1 VPDIKWK
8 VTKKFAFPKNLGQKY
23 KPNDSAVTELKRK
36 GKKMQSRLRDIY
48 EKNIVPELIK
58 EFGYKNTFA
67 VPKLSKIVLNMG
79 VGEAVSDK
87 KKLDSAAADLTAIAA
102 QKSIITH
109 AKKSIATYRL
119 REGQAIGT
127 KVTLRG
133 KRMYDFL
140 DKLITVA
147 LPRVK
152 DFRGLSKSK
161 FDGRGNYA
169 FGIKEHLIFPEISVD
184 KIDAIRGMDIVIVTT
199 AKTDDEARALL
210 TKIGLPLVLK

>member
-1 VPDIKWK
+1 
-8 VTKKFAFPKNLGQKY
+8 
-23 KPNDSAVTELKRK
+23 
-36 GKKMQSRLRDIY
+36 MQSRLREVY
-48 EKNIVPELIK
+48 EKEIVPELVK
-58 EFGYKNTFA
+58 EFGYKNMFA
-67 VPKLSKIVLNMG
+67 VPKLTKIVLNMG

-87 KKLDSAAADLTAIAA
+87 KKLDAAVVDLTAIAA
-102 QKSIITH
+102 QKPVITH
-109 AKKSIATYRL
+109 ARKSIATYRL

-184 KIDAIRGMDIVIVTT
+184 KIDAIRGMDIVIATT
-199 AKTDDEARALL
+199 AKTDEEARALL

>member
-1 VPDIKWK
+1 
-8 VTKKFAFPKNLGQKY
+8 
-23 KPNDSAVTELKRK
+23 
-36 GKKMQSRLRDIY
+36 MQSRLREVY
-48 EKNIVPELIK
+48 EKEIVQAMEK
-58 EFGYKNTFA
+58 EFDYKNKFA
-67 VPKLSKIVLNMG
+67 VPRLSKIVLNMG
-79 VGEAVSDK
+79 VGAAAQDK
-87 KKLDSAAADLTAIAA
+87 KKLDSAVNDLTAIAA
-102 QKSIITH
+102 QKPVVTK

-147 LPRVK
+147 LPRIK
-152 DFRGLSKSK
+152 DFQGLSKSK
-161 FDGRGNYA
+161 FDGHGNYA

-184 KIDAIRGMDIVIVTT
+184 KIENIIGMDIVIATT

-210 TKIGLPLVLK
+210 IKLGMPLVLK

>member
-1 VPDIKWK
+1 
-8 VTKKFAFPKNLGQKY
+8 
-23 KPNDSAVTELKRK
+23 
-36 GKKMQSRLRDIY
+36 MQSRLREVY
-48 EKNIVPELIK
+48 EKEIVPELVK
-58 EFGYKNTFA
+58 EFGYKNSFA
-67 VPKLSKIVLNMG
+67 VPKLTKIVLNMG

-87 KKLDSAAADLTAIAA
+87 KKLDAAVVDLTAIAA
-102 QKSIITH
+102 QKPVVTR

-184 KIDAIRGMDIVIVTT
+184 KIDSIRGMDIVIATT

>member
-1 VPDIKWK
+1 
-8 VTKKFAFPKNLGQKY
+8 
-23 KPNDSAVTELKRK
+23 
-36 GKKMQSRLRDIY
+36 MQSRLREIY
-48 EKNIVPELIK
+48 EKNIVPELVK
-58 EFGYKNTFA
+58 EFGYKNA
-67 VPKLSKIVLNMG
+67 LEVPKLTKIVLNMG

-87 KKLDSAAADLTAIAA
+87 KKLDAAANDLTAIAA
-102 QKSIITH
+102 QKSVITR

-119 REGQAIGT
+119 REGQPIGT

-184 KIDAIRGMDIVIVTT
+184 KIDAIRGMDIVIATT

-210 TKIGLPLVLK
+210 IKIGLPLVLK

>member
-1 VPDIKWK
+1 
-8 VTKKFAFPKNLGQKY
+8 
-23 KPNDSAVTELKRK
+23 
-36 GKKMQSRLRDIY
+36 MQSRLREIY
-48 EKNIVPELIK
+48 EKEIVPELVK
-58 EFGYKNTFA
+58 EFGYKNMLA

-87 KKLDSAAADLTAIAA
+87 KKLDAAVADLTAIAA
-102 QKSIITH
+102 QKPVVTH

-161 FDGRGNYA
+161 SDGRGN
-169 FGIKEHLIFPEISVD
+169 
-184 KIDAIRGMDIVIVTT
+184 
-199 AKTDDEARALL
+199 
-210 TKIGLPLVLK
+210 

>member
-1 VPDIKWK
+1 
-8 VTKKFAFPKNLGQKY
+8 
-23 KPNDSAVTELKRK
+23 
-36 GKKMQSRLRDIY
+36 MQSRLREVY
-48 EKNIVPELIK
+48 EKKIVPELVQ
-58 EFGYKNTFA
+58 EFGYKNMFA
-67 VPKLSKIVLNMG
+67 VPKLTKIVLNMG

-102 QKSIITH
+102 QKSIVTH

-184 KIDAIRGMDIVIVTT
+184 KIDAIRGMDIVIATT

>member
-1 VPDIKWK
+1 
-8 VTKKFAFPKNLGQKY
+8 
-23 KPNDSAVTELKRK
+23 
-36 GKKMQSRLRDIY
+36 MQSRLREIY
-48 EKNIVPELIK
+48 EKKIVPELIE
-58 EFGYKNTFA
+58 EFGYKNKFE
-67 VPKLSKIVLNMG
+67 VPKLTKIVLNMG

-102 QKSIITH
+102 QKSVITK

-119 REGQAIGT
+119 REGQPIGT

-140 DKLITVA
+140 DKLIVVA

-184 KIDAIRGMDIVIVTT
+184 KIDAIRGMDIVIATT

-210 TKIGLPLVLK
+210 MKIGLPLVLK

>member
-1 VPDIKWK
+1 
-8 VTKKFAFPKNLGQKY
+8 
-23 KPNDSAVTELKRK
+23 
-36 GKKMQSRLRDIY
+36 MQSRLREVY
-48 EKNIVPELIK
+48 EKELVPALEK
-58 EFGYKNTFA
+58 EFGYKNKFA
-67 VPKLSKIVLNMG
+67 VPRLSKIVLNMG
-79 VGEAVSDK
+79 VGAAAQDK
-87 KKLDSAAADLTAIAA
+87 KKLDSAVNDLTAIAA
-102 QKSIITH
+102 QKPVVTK

-147 LPRVK
+147 LPRIK
-152 DFRGLSKSK
+152 DFQGLSKSK
-161 FDGRGNYA
+161 FDGHGNYA

-184 KIDAIRGMDIVIVTT
+184 KIENIIGMDIVIATT

-210 TKIGLPLVLK
+210 IKLGMPLVLK

>member
-1 VPDIKWK
+1 
-8 VTKKFAFPKNLGQKY
+8 
-23 KPNDSAVTELKRK
+23 
-36 GKKMQSRLRDIY
+36 MQSRLRENY
-48 EKNIVPELIK
+48 EKKVVPELVK
-58 EFGYKNTFA
+58 EFGYANSMA
-67 VPKLSKIVLNMG
+67 VPRLDKIVLNMG
-79 VGEAVSDK
+79 VGAAVSDK
-87 KKLDSAAADLTAIAA
+87 KKLDAAVSDLTAISA
-102 QKSIITH
+102 QKPVVTK

-152 DFRGLSKSK
+152 DFHGLSKSK

-169 FGIKEHLIFPEISVD
+169 FGIKEHLIFPEISVEKMD
-184 KIDAIRGMDIVIVTT
+184 SIIGMDIVIATT
-199 AKTDDEARALL
+199 AKTDAEGLALL

>member
-1 VPDIKWK
+1 
-8 VTKKFAFPKNLGQKY
+8 
-23 KPNDSAVTELKRK
+23 
-36 GKKMQSRLRDIY
+36 MQSRLREIY
-48 EKNIVPELIK
+48 EKNIVPELVK
-58 EFGYKNTFA
+58 EFGYKNPME
-67 VPKLSKIVLNMG
+67 VPKLTKIVLNMG

-87 KKLDSAAADLTAIAA
+87 KKLDAAAADLTAIAA
-102 QKSIITH
+102 QKSVITR

-119 REGQAIGT
+119 REGQPIGT

-184 KIDAIRGMDIVIVTT
+184 KIDAIRGMDIVIATS

-210 TKIGLPLVLK
+210 VKIGLPLVLK

>member
-1 VPDIKWK
+1 
-8 VTKKFAFPKNLGQKY
+8 
-23 KPNDSAVTELKRK
+23 
-36 GKKMQSRLRDIY
+36 MQSRLREIY
-48 EKNIVPELIK
+48 EKNVVPDLVK
-58 EFGYKNTFA
+58 EFGYTNALA
-67 VPKLSKIVLNMG
+67 VPKLTKIVLNMG
-79 VGEAVSDK
+79 VGEAVNDK
-87 KKLDSAAADLTAIAA
+87 KKLDAAVVDLTAIAA
-102 QKSIITH
+102 QKPVVTR

-184 KIDAIRGMDIVIVTT
+184 KIDSIRGMDIVIATT

>member
-1 VPDIKWK
+1 
-8 VTKKFAFPKNLGQKY
+8 
-23 KPNDSAVTELKRK
+23 
-36 GKKMQSRLRDIY
+36 MQSRLREIY
-48 EKNIVPELIK
+48 EKEIVPELVK
-58 EFGYKNTFA
+58 EFGYKNMLA

-87 KKLDSAAADLTAIAA
+87 KKLDAAVVDLTAIAA
-102 QKSIITH
+102 QKPVVTH

-169 FGIKEHLIFPEISVD
+169 FGVKEHLIFPEISID
-184 KIDAIRGMDIVIVTT
+184 KIDSIRGMDIVIATT

>member
-1 VPDIKWK
+1 
-8 VTKKFAFPKNLGQKY
+8 
-23 KPNDSAVTELKRK
+23 
-36 GKKMQSRLRDIY
+36 MQSRLREIY
-48 EKNIVPELIK
+48 EKEIVPELIK
-58 EFGYKNTFA
+58 EFGYKNA
-67 VPKLSKIVLNMG
+67 LEVPKLTKIVLNTG
-79 VGEAVSDK
+79 VGEAVADK
-87 KKLDSAAADLTAIAA
+87 KKLDSAVADMTAIAA
-102 QKSIITH
+102 QKPIVTH

-119 REGQAIGT
+119 REGQAIGC

-133 KRMYDFL
+133 ERMYDFL
-140 DKLITVA
+140 DKLIVVA

-184 KIDAIRGMDIVIVTT
+184 KIDSIRGMDIVIATT

>member
-1 VPDIKWK
+1 
-8 VTKKFAFPKNLGQKY
+8 
-23 KPNDSAVTELKRK
+23 
-36 GKKMQSRLRDIY
+36 MQSRLREIY
-48 EKNIVPELIK
+48 EKNIVPELVK
-58 EFGYKNTFA
+58 EFGYKNPFE
-67 VPKLSKIVLNMG
+67 VPKLTKIVLNMG

-102 QKSIITH
+102 QKSVITH

-119 REGQAIGT
+119 RAGQAIGT

-184 KIDAIRGMDIVIVTT
+184 KIDAIRGMDIVIATT

>member
-1 VPDIKWK
+1 
-8 VTKKFAFPKNLGQKY
+8 
-23 KPNDSAVTELKRK
+23 
-36 GKKMQSRLRDIY
+36 MQSRLREIY
-48 EKNIVPELIK
+48 EKEIVPQLEK
-58 EFGYKNTFA
+58 EFGYKNALA
-67 VPKLSKIVLNMG
+67 VPRLSKIVLNMG
-79 VGEAVSDK
+79 VGQAAADK
-87 KKLDSAAADLTAIAA
+87 KKLDAAVVDLTAIAA
-102 QKSIITH
+102 QKPVVTK

-152 DFRGLSKSK
+152 DFQGLSKSK

-184 KIDAIRGMDIVIVTT
+184 KIESIRGMDIVIATT

-210 TKIGLPLVLK
+210 TKLGLPLVLK

>member
-1 VPDIKWK
+1 
-8 VTKKFAFPKNLGQKY
+8 
-23 KPNDSAVTELKRK
+23 
-36 GKKMQSRLRDIY
+36 MQSRLRDIY
-48 EKNIVPELIK
+48 EKQVVPELVK
-58 EFGYKNTFA
+58 EFGHKNKLA
-67 VPKLSKIVLNMG
+67 VPRLSKIVLNMG
-79 VGEAVSDK
+79 VGAAVSDK
-87 KKLDSAAADLTAIAA
+87 KKLDTAVADLTAIAA
-102 QKSIITH
+102 QKPVVTR

-147 LPRVK
+147 LPRIK
-152 DFRGLSKSK
+152 DFHGLSKSK

-169 FGIKEHLIFPEISVD
+169 FGVKEHLIFPEISVD
-184 KIDAIRGMDIVIVTT
+184 KIDAIIGMDIVIATT
-199 AKTDDEARALL
+199 AKTDAEALALL

>member
-1 VPDIKWK
+1 
-8 VTKKFAFPKNLGQKY
+8 
-23 KPNDSAVTELKRK
+23 
-36 GKKMQSRLRDIY
+36 MQSRLREIY
-48 EKNIVPELIK
+48 EKNVVPELVK
-58 EFGYKNTFA
+58 EFGYANPMA
-67 VPKLSKIVLNMG
+67 VPRLDKIVLNMG
-79 VGEAVSDK
+79 VGAAVSDK
-87 KKLDSAAADLTAIAA
+87 KKLESAVADLTAIAA
-102 QKSIITH
+102 QKPVVTK

-152 DFRGLSKSK
+152 DFHGLSKSK

-169 FGIKEHLIFPEISVD
+169 FGIKEHLIFPEISVEKMD
-184 KIDAIRGMDIVIVTT
+184 SIIGMDIVIATT
-199 AKTDDEARALL
+199 AKTDAEGLALL

>member
-1 VPDIKWK
+1 
-8 VTKKFAFPKNLGQKY
+8 
-23 KPNDSAVTELKRK
+23 
-36 GKKMQSRLRDIY
+36 MQSRLREIY
-48 EKNIVPELIK
+48 EKEIVPELVK
-58 EFGYKNTFA
+58 EFGYTNALA
-67 VPKLSKIVLNMG
+67 VPKLTKIVLNMG

-87 KKLDSAAADLTAIAA
+87 KKLDAAVVDLTAIAA
-102 QKSIITH
+102 QKPVVTR

-119 REGQAIGT
+119 REGQPIGT

-184 KIDAIRGMDIVIVTT
+184 KIDAIRGMDIVIATT

>member
-1 VPDIKWK
+1 
-8 VTKKFAFPKNLGQKY
+8 
-23 KPNDSAVTELKRK
+23 
-36 GKKMQSRLRDIY
+36 MQSRLREIY
-48 EKNIVPELIK
+48 EKEIVPELIK

-67 VPKLSKIVLNMG
+67 VPKLTKIGLNMG

-87 KKLDSAAADLTAIAA
+87 KKLDAAVADLTAIAA
-102 QKSIITH
+102 QKAIKTR
-109 AKKSIATYRL
+109 ARKSIATYRL
-119 REGQAIGT
+119 REGQEIGT

-152 DFRGLSKSK
+152 DFHGLSKSK

-184 KIDAIRGMDIVIVTT
+184 KIDAIRGMDIVIATT

>member
-1 VPDIKWK
+1 
-8 VTKKFAFPKNLGQKY
+8 
-23 KPNDSAVTELKRK
+23 
-36 GKKMQSRLRDIY
+36 MQSRLREIY
-48 EKNIVPELIK
+48 EKEIVPELIK
-58 EFGYKNTFA
+58 EFGYKNA
-67 VPKLSKIVLNMG
+67 LEVPKLTKIVLNMG
-79 VGEAVSDK
+79 VGEAVADK
-87 KKLDSAAADLTAIAA
+87 KKLDSAVADMTAIAA
-102 QKSIITH
+102 QKPIVTH

-119 REGQAIGT
+119 REGQAIGC

-140 DKLITVA
+140 DKLIVVA

-184 KIDAIRGMDIVIVTT
+184 KIDAIRGMDIVIATT

-210 TKIGLPLVLK
+210 TKLGLPLVLK

>member
-1 VPDIKWK
+1 
-8 VTKKFAFPKNLGQKY
+8 
-23 KPNDSAVTELKRK
+23 
-36 GKKMQSRLRDIY
+36 MQSRLREIY
-48 EKNIVPELIK
+48 EKEIVPELIK
-58 EFGYKNTFA
+58 EFGYKNNLA
-67 VPKLSKIVLNMG
+67 VPKLTKIVLNMG

-87 KKLDSAAADLTAIAA
+87 KKLDAAVVDLTAIAA
-102 QKSIITH
+102 QKPIVTH
-109 AKKSIATYRL
+109 ARKSIATYRL

-184 KIDAIRGMDIVIVTT
+184 KIDAIRGMDIVIATT
-199 AKTDDEARALL
+199 AKTDEEARALL

>member
-1 VPDIKWK
+1 
-8 VTKKFAFPKNLGQKY
+8 
-23 KPNDSAVTELKRK
+23 
-36 GKKMQSRLRDIY
+36 MQSRLREIY
-48 EKNIVPELIK
+48 EKKIVPELVK
-58 EFGYKNTFA
+58 EFGYSNPMV
-67 VPKLSKIVLNMG
+67 VPRLDKIVLNMG
-79 VGEAVSDK
+79 VGGAVSDK
-87 KKLDSAAADLTAIAA
+87 KKLESAVADLTAIAA
-102 QKSIITH
+102 QKPVVTK

-119 REGQAIGT
+119 REGQAIGA

-152 DFRGLSKSK
+152 DFHGLSKSK

-169 FGIKEHLIFPEISVD
+169 FGIREHLIFPEISVD
-184 KIDAIRGMDIVIVTT
+184 KMDSIIGMDIVIATT
-199 AKTDDEARALL
+199 AKTDAEGLALL

>member
-1 VPDIKWK
+1 
-8 VTKKFAFPKNLGQKY
+8 
-23 KPNDSAVTELKRK
+23 
-36 GKKMQSRLRDIY
+36 MQSRLREVY

-58 EFGYKNTFA
+58 EFGYKNVFA

-147 LPRVK
+147 LPRGK

>member
-1 VPDIKWK
+1 
-8 VTKKFAFPKNLGQKY
+8 
-23 KPNDSAVTELKRK
+23 
-36 GKKMQSRLRDIY
+36 MQSRLRDIY
-48 EKNIVPELIK
+48 EKKVVPELEK
-58 EFGYKNTFA
+58 EFGYNNKMA
-67 VPKLSKIVLNMG
+67 VPRLTKIVLNMG
-79 VGEAVSDK
+79 VGKAVADK
-87 KKLDSAAADLTAIAA
+87 KKLDSAVADLTAIAA
-102 QKSIITH
+102 QKPVITK

-152 DFRGLSKSK
+152 DFDGLSKSK
-161 FDGRGNYA
+161 FDGHGNYA
-169 FGIKEHLIFPEISVD
+169 FGIKEHLIFPEIIID
-184 KIDAIRGMDIVIVTT
+184 KIDSIIGMDIVIATT
-199 AKTDDEARALL
+199 AKTDSEARSLL

>member
-1 VPDIKWK
+1 
-8 VTKKFAFPKNLGQKY
+8 
-23 KPNDSAVTELKRK
+23 
-36 GKKMQSRLRDIY
+36 MQSRLREIY
-48 EKNIVPELIK
+48 EKEIVPELVK
-58 EFGYKNTFA
+58 EFGYKNPLQ
-67 VPKLSKIVLNMG
+67 VPKLTKIVLNMG

-87 KKLDSAAADLTAIAA
+87 KKLDAAATDLTAIAA
-102 QKSIITH
+102 QKCVITH

-119 REGQAIGT
+119 REGQAIGC

-140 DKLITVA
+140 DKLIVVA

-184 KIDAIRGMDIVIVTT
+184 KIDSIRGMDIVIATT

-210 TKIGLPLVLK
+210 TKLGLPLVLK

>member
-1 VPDIKWK
+1 
-8 VTKKFAFPKNLGQKY
+8 
-23 KPNDSAVTELKRK
+23 
-36 GKKMQSRLRDIY
+36 MQSRLREIY
-48 EKNIVPELIK
+48 EKEIVPELVK
-58 EFGYKNTFA
+58 EFGYTNALA
-67 VPKLSKIVLNMG
+67 VPKLTKIVLNMG

-87 KKLDSAAADLTAIAA
+87 KKLDAAVADLTAIAA
-102 QKSIITH
+102 QKSVVTR

-119 REGQAIGT
+119 REGQPIGT

-169 FGIKEHLIFPEISVD
+169 FGVKEHLIIPEISVD
-184 KIDAIRGMDIVIVTT
+184 KIDAIRGMDIVIATT